1 MFDFYIQVFANATI
15 VLEDIGIFHPSGD
28 LTIRGKKYGHD
39 KLYSPHDGSVLTTE
53 LLKIQSIG
61 QTRADKYA
69 TKYNLE
75 TQGQNTRTEK
85 GMGIPEIKSTS
96 AKTEVLRKK
105 VIERITVTTRKGI
118 DKSGTKAE
126 LLEEIK
132 KFERYDGI
140 TIPDINSSASKSVVV
155 ETLYELRRKVFRKHV
170 NAKEELQEEA
180 LQGLPS
186 TSTSPEER
194 QTELQSQ
201 FFSFPPEV
209 RSAEKFNT
217 VFILPEID

>member
-1 MFDFYIQVFANATI
+1 M
-15 VLEDIGIFHPSGD
+15 
-28 LTIRGKKYGHD
+28 
-39 KLYSPHDGSVLTTE
+39 
-53 LLKIQSIG
+53 G
-61 QTRADKYA
+61 QTQADKYA

-85 GMGIPEIKSTS
+85 GIIKSTS
-96 AKTEVLRKK
+96 AKTEVPRRKLIERITATTKK
-105 VIERITVTTRKGI
+105 VIE
-118 DKSGTKAE
+118 KSGTKAE

-155 ETLYELRRKVFRKHV
+155 DTLYQLRVFRQHV

-186 TSTSPEER
+186 TSTSPAER
-194 QTELQSQ
+194 RIQLQSQ
-201 FFSFPPEV
+201 FVSFPPEV
-209 RSAEKFNT
+209 RSTEQFNT
-217 VFILPEID
+217 IFILLEIV